1 MDSQEVETYKVFIK
15 IKNNFSF
22 KALVDIQEATKYSQ
36 RSSMISG
43 KRQQTFPFEQE
54 NKSVHNVHS
63 PDSTVQ
69 TETGLNGI
77 YLLCLISVIRQNTFH
92 LLGIYVCVW

>member
-1 MDSQEVETYKVFIK
+1 MDSQEVETYRVFIK

-22 KALVDIQEATKYSQ
+22 KALVDIQEATKIQ
-36 RSSMISG
+36 LEILQISG
-43 KRQQTFPFEQE
+43 KRQQTFPFEQQ

-63 PDSTVQ
+63 LGSTVQ

-92 LLGIYVCVW
+92 LLGIYMCVW